1 MVRFFLIRK
10 GSRESGKVYD
20 QNAFLEAACQK
31 LGVAYHEIEA
41 GSVTVASLPTLE
53 PGDMMYRNTSL
64 QRAKVIERLIMRPGV
79 ATFYQD
85 GSGVYSERRTSFFQ
99 NLQHG
104 LPVIPTYPLLPQSRE
119 ELHQAVDYVGG
130 FPLIFKV
137 MGSSKGVGVIKID
150 SLESFKSVADY
161 FTSVP
166 CSVLIRKFIPHTY
179 YGRLIVVGDQV
190 IASNRTSVPRDE
202 FRTNT
207 ADNTDDNR
215 EPFIFD
221 DYINRIAVQAV
232 QSIGFEFGGVDVI
245 LAEDG
250 APYIAEVNYPCQ
262 FEYAQRITG
271 VDVAYH
277 MVAHLQAKAGQVA
290 S

>member
-1 MVRFFLIRK
+1 MARFFLIRK
-10 GSRESGKVYD
+10 GSSDSSRVFEQNVY
-20 QNAFLEAACQK
+20 LEAACK
-31 LGVAYHEIEA
+31 ELGVAYHEIEA
-41 GSVTVASLPTLE
+41 ATATVANLPTLE

-64 QRAKVIERLIMRPGV
+64 PRAKVIERLIMQPGV
-79 ATFYQD
+79 ATFYKD
-85 GSGVYSERRTSFFQ
+85 GSGVYAERRTSFFQ
-99 NLQHG
+99 NHQHG

-119 ELHQAVDYVGG
+119 ELNQAVEYVGG

-179 YGRLIVVGDQV
+179 YGRLIVIGDRV
-190 IASNRTSVPRDE
+190 VASNRTAVPTGE
-202 FRTNT
+202 FRSNT
-207 ADNTDDNR
+207 AENTDDNR

-221 DYINRIAVQAV
+221 DYINSIAVQAV
-232 QSIGFEFGGVDVI
+232 QSIGLEFGGVDVI

-250 APYIAEVNYPCQ
+250 APFITEVNYPCQ
-262 FEYAQRITG
+262 FEFAQRITG
-271 VDVAYH
+271 VDVAHH
-277 MVAHLQAKAGQVA
+277 MVAHLLAKA